1 MVDIPEEL
9 KEQLKSKY
17 GWLPLFSPC
26 QTEIVLED
34 AIVEDQSNCWE
45 WIVKKLGR
53 PIDTLKEVKEMIRSG
68 IPRNICGWTRYYYP
82 RRPQLLALTDHNVIL
97 NALQKGQ
104 VGLVVYARA
113 LNRWCGGSARMR
125 VLKFKFFLP
134 GCWESRDSHADKND
148 EVIITWATHSNRDGN
163 IEMSLQS
170 EERWRHPV
178 ATIKKMVL
186 GPIINVL
193 KKEGTEVETNVI
205 NKPEEEID
213 TEWSSIEVL
222 VHLPPWLLPPEIQQA
237 DISEDVGRDSFPS
250 PASPSAEP
258 LVPKNRGRR
267 WPPPRHE
274 EEEEEGREPRW
285 IPPAFH
291 GDEFDWPL
299 VFRFHQRAIESNTDD
314 WPEDKDLTPR
324 LTKGVNKTLVKK
336 VCEVLELGTVDD
348 TLDEIE
354 SEPRDASSFS
364 DKYAAATNTA
374 GLESIVASPV
384 FLNL

>member
-1 MVDIPEEL
+1 MVRYP
-9 KEQLKSKY
+9 LKSLVKVK
-17 GWLPLFSPC
+17 LNCFD
-26 QTEIVLED
+26 ED
-34 AIVEDQSNCWE
+34 VIVENRSNCWE

-53 PIDTLKEVKEMIRSG
+53 PIDTLNEVKEMVRSG
-68 IPRNICGWTRYYYP
+68 IPRNLCGWTRYYYP
-82 RRPQLLALTDHNVIL
+82 RRPQLLALTNHNGIL

-134 GCWESRDSHADKND
+134 ACWEGRDPRVDKN
-148 EVIITWATHSNRDGN
+148 EVIVTWATHSNQDGN

-170 EERWRHPV
+170 EEKWRHPV
-178 ATIKKMVL
+178 STIKKNVL
-186 GPIINVL
+186 DPIMSVL

-205 NKPEEEID
+205 NEPKEEID

-237 DISEDVGRDSFPS
+237 DISEDVGRDFFPS

-258 LVPKNRGRR
+258 LVPKIRR
-267 WPPPRHE
+267 RRPPNWHGG
-274 EEEEEGREPRW
+274 EEGMEPRW
-285 IPPAFH
+285 IPPSCH
-291 GDEFDWPL
+291 GDEYDWPL
-299 VFRFHQRAIESNTDD
+299 VFRFHQRAIESNTDS

-324 LTKGVNKTLVKK
+324 LTKGLNKTLVKK